1 MPFHPDVESFV
12 QAAVRLPHDRLR
24 RIDRRWDKLQSDRR
38 VISQVVQGNNEMR
51 LQMGPLRE
59 YITIAAR
66 MAEATGVADAGPNS
80 MLVEE
85 VVEAILPAARAVL
98 LRDVLEKSPTPGR
111 AAAFAA
117 LTEPF
122 VDILPRRERREWRE
136 GREDRGED

>member
-1 MPFHPDVESFV
+1 MPFHPDVEAFV

-122 VDILPRRERREWRE
+122 VDILPRRERQE
-136 GREDRGED
+136 

>member
-1 MPFHPDVESFV
+1 MPFHPDVEAFV

-122 VDILPRRERREWRE
+122 VDILPRRERRE
-136 GREDRGED
+136 

>member
-1 MPFHPDVESFV
+1 MPFPPDVEAFV
-12 QAAVRLPHDRLR
+12 QSAVRLPHDRLR
-24 RIDRRWDKLQSDRR
+24 RIDRQWDKLQSERR
-38 VISQVVQGNNEMR
+38 VMSEVVQGNSELR

-66 MAEATGVADAGPNS
+66 MAEATGVADTGPSS

-98 LRDVLEKSPTPGR
+98 LRDLLEKSTTPGR

-117 LTEPF
+117 LTAPF
-122 VDILPRRERREWRE
+122 ADILPRRA
-136 GREDRGED
+136 

>member
-12 QAAVRLPHDRLR
+12 QSAVRLPHDRLR
-24 RIDRRWDKLQSDRR
+24 RIDRQWDKLQSERR
-38 VISQVVQGNNEMR
+38 VMSEVLQGNSELR

-66 MAEATGVADAGPNS
+66 MAEATGVADTGPSS

-98 LRDVLEKSPTPGR
+98 LRDVLEKSTTPGR

-117 LTEPF
+117 LTSSF
-122 VDILPRRERREWRE
+122 ADILPKR
-136 GREDRGED
+136 D